1 MKRFTTIT
9 LVAMFAASIL
19 IGCQGDGVDN
29 DDVRRSNTRT
39 STRIESD
46 GDRTTKTTKVTTD
59 SDGNTVRSSKT
70 TTVDR

>member
-1 MKRFTTIT
+1 MKRLFTIA
-9 LVAMFAASIL
+9 VAASL
-19 IGCQGDGVDN
+19 AAPLLGCHGDGIDN
-29 DDVRRSNTRT
+29 DDVRSSNTRT
-39 STRIESD
+39 TTRIDSD